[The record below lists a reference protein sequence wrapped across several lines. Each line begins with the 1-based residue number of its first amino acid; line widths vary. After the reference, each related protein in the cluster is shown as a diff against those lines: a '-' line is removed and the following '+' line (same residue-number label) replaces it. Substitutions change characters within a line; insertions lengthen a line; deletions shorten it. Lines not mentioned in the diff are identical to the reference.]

1 MLRGNHM
8 RRLLVYLSSV
18 LLIVLPLL
26 AEVASASNKTKDDD
40 RLRNCAT
47 VLKEILDVPD
57 DIPQDLLDKA
67 DCVVVFPSVLK
78 AGFFVGGSY
87 GRGVMTCR
95 QGDDFK
101 GPWGAPTMMALEGG
115 SFGFQIG
122 GEATDL
128 VLLVMNEG
136 GARGILSS
144 KVKLGAD
151 ASAAAGPVGRDSS
164 ADSDVTLRAEIL
176 SYSRARGLFAGVS
189 LEGST
194 IRPDNGDNRRVYG
207 RKIPARDIVLSGTV
221 TLPPAAGELI
231 STLDARIPKHRA

>member
-1 MLRGNHM
+1 M
-8 RRLLVYLSSV
+8 RKLLVCLSS
-18 LLIVLPLL
+18 LLLTFLPLL
-26 AEVASASNKTKDDD
+26 AEVASASDKTKDDD
-40 RLRNCAT
+40 RLRNCGT
-47 VLKEILDVPD
+47 VLREILDVPD
-57 DIPQDLLDKA
+57 DIPRELLDKA

-78 AGFFVGGSY
+78 GAFIVGGSY
-87 GRGVMTCR
+87 GRGAMSCR

-122 GEATDL
+122 GQATDF

-136 GARGILSS
+136 GARGILNS

-151 ASAAAGPVGRDSS
+151 ASVAAGPVGRDSS
-164 ADSDVTLRAEIL
+164 AESDVTLRAEIL

-194 IRPDNGDNRRVYG
+194 IRPDDGENRRLYG
-207 RKIPARDIVLSGTV
+207 RKIPARDIVLSGIV
-221 TLPPAAGELI
+221 AVPPAAGELI
-231 STLDARIPKHRA
+231 STLDTRTPSHRA